1 MSDIQIS
8 VKAIRDH
15 PERKGWKLA
24 TLVIEN
30 KGGREVTIDTIEFR
44 WRDGSTDG
52 STGEKIVS
60 LDLDAGETLTLTVSV
75 PDEFLEEGEALAVV
89 YFYSD
94 EATVL
99 SDELKRKLRKE
110 ES

>member
-15 PERKGWKLA
+15 PEKRGWKLA
-24 TLVIEN
+24 TLVVEN
-30 KGGREVTIDTIEFR
+30 RGEREVTVDTIEFR
-44 WRDGSTDG
+44 WRDG

-60 LDLDAGETLTLTVSV
+60 LDLDAGETLTLNVSV
-75 PDEFLEEGEALAVV
+75 PDKFLEEGDTLAVV

-94 EATVL
+94 EAGVPI
-99 SDELKRKLRKE
+99 DELKRKLKE
-110 ES
+110 SES